1 MAHPLYGEVRR
12 RRAAPTRLR
21 RLRGLVAAELA
32 ASDDRDDIRVVVR
45 RATLSLDSDLT
56 PDADLLVRAAHGAVW
71 LADLP
76 LADRL
81 AEAAI
86 RAGAGP
92 EPNFVRAHALSW
104 LGRGEEA
111 DAVLAEI
118 DTGELTDD
126 DHARFAFLRASN
138 MLWALGDPAR
148 AKEIIDDASRTTP
161 PQARSY
167 IDAFLTVYWFAM
179 DRPDA
184 ATASVEKPRIGR
196 PARGRWRRDSLGA
209 RRHSRGRGAHHRSRG
224 RRRRGIHRRDSLF
237 RRSADEVQHR

>member
-1 MAHPLYGEVRR
+1 M
-12 RRAAPTRLR
+12 
-21 RLRGLVAAELA
+21 
-32 ASDDRDDIRVVVR
+32 
-45 RATLSLDSDLT
+45 
-56 PDADLLVRAAHGAVW
+56 W

-92 EPNFVRAHALSW
+92 EANFVRAHALSW
-104 LGRGEEA
+104 LSRGEEA

-118 DTGELTDD
+118 RTSQLTDD
-126 DHARFAFLRASN
+126 DRARFAFLRASN
-138 MLWALGDPAR
+138 MLWVLADPAR
-148 AKEIIDDASRTTP
+148 AKELIDDASRTTS

-179 DRPDA
+179 DQPGLATQASKDLALDDLPDVVGA
-184 ATASVEKPRIGR
+184 EIAWALAVIC
-196 PARGRWRRDSLGA
+196 RGC
-209 RRHSRGRGAHHRSRG
+209 GAHHRSGG
-224 RRRRGIHRRDSLF
+224 RRRRGIHRCDALF